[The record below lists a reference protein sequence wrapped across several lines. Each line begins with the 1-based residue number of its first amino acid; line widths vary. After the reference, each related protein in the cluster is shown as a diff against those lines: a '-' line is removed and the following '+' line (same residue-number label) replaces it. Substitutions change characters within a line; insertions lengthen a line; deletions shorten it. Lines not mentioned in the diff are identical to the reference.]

1 MTPEPFGSDKAEWKT
16 RWIWKGWS
24 TWHRINCET
33 GNPAI
38 PKHHGWGCVPYRG
51 YTQKNGR
58 LFVGNGDVIRESIT
72 WGSTWKPFK
81 QSHSKGPNQQVA
93 SPNSA
98 IPGDPWR
105 KQTYWVEEKV
115 EMIHPKSIKKPYGK
129 WKASTPSLNTN
140 DLSGSY
146 CCRSVKQAKRF
157 TKQNFVVSV
166 CVCVREFACM
176 LPIKHSILMQPDY
189 NCKNK
194 PGSCGSQSGLVIRH
208 NSMQRIDDCFWM
220 LGPKCGKAD
229 MSCYEQAELKVSSE
243 SLYSRKVVTH
253 HCNKCI

>member
-1 MTPEPFGSDKAEWKT
+1 MSLGGALKQHSGLRWCSGTYPTWYRSRLDPI

-38 PKHHGWGCVPYRG
+38 PNNNGWDYVLYP
-51 YTQKNGR
+51 KNLLEMEMSSRKYLLRIHLKTINLIPFQGTKSAS
-58 LFVGNGDVIRESIT
+58 RES
-72 WGSTWKPFK
+72 K
-81 QSHSKGPNQQVA
+81 QCYTRRSLILSGRKGWN
-93 SPNSA
+93 
-98 IPGDPWR
+98 DP
-105 KQTYWVEEKV
+105 
-115 EMIHPKSIKKPYGK
+115 PKKPHGK
-129 WKASTPSLNTN
+129 WKASAPSLTTN
-140 DLSGSY
+140 DLPGSY

-166 CVCVREFACM
+166 CVCAWVCVCV

-208 NSMQRIDDCFWM
+208 NNMQRIGDCFWM

-229 MSCYEQAELKVSSE
+229 MSCYEQAKLKVSSE
-243 SLYSRKVVTH
+243 SLSPLHIIAINV
-253 HCNKCI
+253 I